1 MFTSEISRRRAMQY
15 GGAAGLLLGTG
26 NSAFAMTPKKGGTLR
41 VGKGHGQTTDSL
53 DPGTFENGFSVGYSF
68 AVHNYLTEVDV
79 DGSLIGEAAES
90 WEASEDAKTWRF
102 KLRNAEFHNGN
113 KLTSADVIA
122 SMNHHR
128 GEDSTSAAKPILAAV
143 TDLRADGDDA
153 VVFELESG
161 NVDFPFALSDYH
173 LIIGPAG
180 EDGKLDWKSGI
191 GLGAY
196 KLENFEPGI
205 RCLMSR
211 NASYWKE
218 GRGHFDSVELIAIV
232 DPAARTNALVTGEV
246 DLIDRVELKT
256 VSLLKR
262 RRNLKVES
270 TDGTQHYTFV
280 MHSNVAPY
288 DSADA
293 RLALKYG
300 VKRQELVDKILN
312 GFGSVGNDHP
322 IGRGQRF
329 FAKELEQRAY
339 DPDKAKFHLKKAGLE
354 SLEVTL
360 SAADAAFAGAVDA
373 AVLFQESASAAGIKV
388 NVDRK
393 PNDGYWS
400 NVWLKEPFCACYWGG
415 RPTEDA
421 MFSQAYQSGVDWND
435 GMWSNEKFDKLLLE
449 ARSELDNGKRA
460 EMYGEMQRLVSDDAG
475 TIIPMFAQY
484 VFAMSDK
491 VAHGD
496 LMASNWGLDGERF
509 AERWWF
515 A

>member
-1 MFTSEISRRRAMQY
+1 MFTSQISRRQALQY
-15 GGAAGLLLGTG
+15 GGATGLLL
-26 NSAFAMTPKKGGTLR
+26 SAGGAWAATPKKGGTLR

-79 DGSLIGEAAES
+79 DGALIGEAAES

-102 KLRNAEFHNGN
+102 KLRNAEFHNGK
-113 KLTSADVIA
+113 KLTAADVIA

-143 TDLRADGDDA
+143 VGLTADGDDT

-180 EDGKLDWKSGI
+180 DDGTLDWESGI

-205 RCLMSR
+205 RCLMSK
-211 NASYWKE
+211 NESYWKE

-246 DLIDRVELKT
+246 DVIDRVELKT

-262 RRNLKVES
+262 RRNIKIES

-280 MHSNVAPY
+280 MHSNTGPFDNPDV
-288 DSADA
+288 

-300 VKRQELVDKILN
+300 IKRQELVDKILN

-322 IGRGQRF
+322 IGRGQRYF
-329 FAKELEQRAY
+329 DKELAQREY
-339 DPDKAKFHLKKAGLE
+339 DPDKSKFHLKKAGLD
-354 SLEVTL
+354 SLDVSL
-360 SAADAAFAGAVDA
+360 AASDAAFAGAVDG
-373 AVLFQESASAAGIKV
+373 AVLFQESASKSGINI

-400 NVWLKEPFCACYWGG
+400 NVWLKHPFCACYWGG

-435 GMWSNEKFDKLLLE
+435 GKWSNERFDKLLLE
-449 ARSELDNGKRA
+449 ARSELDESKRA
-460 EMYGEMQRLVSDDAG
+460 EMYGEMQGLVRDDGG

-484 VFAMSDK
+484 VFATSDK
-491 VAHGD
+491 IAHGEQ
-496 LMASNWGLDGERF
+496 MASNWGLDGERF